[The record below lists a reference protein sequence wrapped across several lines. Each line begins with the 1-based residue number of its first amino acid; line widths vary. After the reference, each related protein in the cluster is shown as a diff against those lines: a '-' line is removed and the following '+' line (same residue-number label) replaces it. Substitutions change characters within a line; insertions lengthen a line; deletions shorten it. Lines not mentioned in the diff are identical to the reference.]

1 MLDAVFKCELGASK
15 KPKEQR
21 SICSMHIHFIWFLQQ
36 NKLYDSFF
44 PLVQLPLESMNYVMA
59 CYACHLAMG
68 HSLSSQT
75 LRVGTIRKYLIA
87 AASFVAV
94 FDSVQGRDA
103 RKEKGSDSLCPAL
116 DKVLKEQKWWEDVP
130 DRREG
135 WTVGLQLALMARYE
149 GTPFLGKHQAIID
162 WFVVALHGG
171 FRRAEWAQDRGHSR
185 INMAERNA
193 RNDPAAF
200 CLDDIQFQGANGEP
214 LPHSAVLSNPA
225 LARSLT
231 VHWRMQKNG
240 DHGEKN
246 LFTRNDED
254 SRLCCVHH
262 WIRIL
267 QRFVEMHSY
276 ARNIPLACYWSQ
288 YHDSS
293 FYITSENIETAM
305 RETAAS
311 YYELDPVKDKSIL
324 QKFSAHSLR
333 VGACIILQAMGFFSH
348 QIQQMLRWKSD
359 SWLMYTRNL
368 HVVSRQ
374 QNEAIFKAS
383 LLIVM

>member
-1 MLDAVFKCELGASK
+1 
-15 KPKEQR
+15 
-21 SICSMHIHFIWFLQQ
+21 
-36 NKLYDSFF
+36 
-44 PLVQLPLESMNYVMA
+44 MNYVMA
-59 CYACHLAMG
+59 CYACHLATG

-75 LRVGTIRKYLIA
+75 LKVGTIWKYLIA

-94 FDSVQGRDA
+94 FDSVRGRDA

-116 DKVLKEQKWWEDVP
+116 DKVLKEQIRWEDVP

-135 WTVGLQLALMARYE
+135 WTVGLQLALMARHE
-149 GTPFLGKHQAIID
+149 GTPFLGKYQAIID

-171 FRRAEWAQDRGHSR
+171 FRCAEWAQDRGHSR

-200 CLDDIQFQGANGEP
+200 CLDDIQFKGANGWP
-214 LPHSAVLSNPA
+214 LTHSAVLSNPA
-225 LARSLT
+225 LAPCLT

-240 DHGEKN
+240 DHGEKK

-267 QRFVEMHSY
+267 QRFVEMHGF

-305 RETAAS
+305 RETATS
-311 YYELDPVKDKSIL
+311 YYELDPVKEKSVL

-348 QIQQMLRWKSD
+348 QIQQMLCWKLE

-368 HVVSRQ
+368 HV
-374 QNEAIFKAS
+374 ATTK
-383 LLIVM
+383 